1 MHQSIMNNAH
11 GTRWLLGTA
20 GALMLL
26 FGVLCLNYT
35 KMGSA
40 ERHRE
45 VALRRGW
52 PEPSRGIVYLG
63 MLFAPLG
70 GGLIGYVLGSPSKR
84 WREGERLPGE

>member
-1 MHQSIMNNAH
+1 MNNAH